1 MPARSTAATLVV
13 PRRRRR
19 VAAAVV
25 AALAGLLCVGPATAL
40 AGPGVLMRLGSTGDQ
55 IPVTGAQILAGSN
68 SGPTTYTQRE
78 RPGEKG
84 TPITLRGMTIS
95 RLLSEAGF
103 TASTVKYVI
112 IVGDSGPNL
121 TLTNP
126 EITGSYPEGPA
137 IVSDSGGTTRFFRP
151 ARRAGGVSE
160 LIESAPGVPLEM
172 TVNGG
177 SLLSVRANASPQTV
191 RVGEKVTF
199 SSSIAFKPPASYT
212 YLWDFGDGNVG
223 SGATVTHTYE
233 ISGVMRAS
241 VKVQGSGGSTADCS
255 SICGGSQNVEVT
267 VTGELRDPDEAPG
280 SPQGSGTTG
289 GLGGT
294 GQGGTGTGTGTG
306 DGPGASAGAGATTA
320 SEPKEPLPP
329 LKAVRP
335 DPDSP
340 FSSDPK
346 SGVGKIVV
354 QGILLA
360 GPGAEAEVTLPEAT
374 AGGSPK
380 AAKGVPGVVAD
391 SSQLALSIAI
401 ALTIMLLG
409 ALQERRRVRLRVA

>member
-1 MPARSTAATLVV
+1 MVRARSTAGNLVV

-19 VAAAVV
+19 VAAAAV
-25 AALAGLLCVGPATAL
+25 AGLAVLLCAGPATAL
-40 AGPGVLMRLGSTGDQ
+40 AGPGVLMRQGSTGDQ
-55 IPVTGAQILAGSN
+55 IPVTGTQILAGAN
-68 SGPTTYTQRE
+68 SGPTTYTVRE
-78 RPGEKG
+78 QPGEKG

-126 EITGSYPEGPA
+126 EIMGSYPEGPA

-177 SLLSVRANASPQTV
+177 SLLSVRATATPQTV

-199 SSSIAFKPPASYT
+199 RASIAFKPPASYT
-212 YLWDFGDGNVG
+212 YLWDFGDGNLG
-223 SGATVTHTYE
+223 TGATVTHTYE
-233 ISGVMRAS
+233 ISGAMAAS
-241 VKVQGSGGSTADCS
+241 VRVQGANGSTPDCS

-294 GQGGTGTGTGTG
+294 GQGGSGTGTGTG
-306 DGPGASAGAGATTA
+306 DGFGGSAGATST
-320 SEPKEPLPP
+320 SKPKQPLPP

-340 FSSDPK
+340 FSSDPT
-346 SGVGKIVV
+346 SGVGKTVV

-360 GPGAEAEVTLPEAT
+360 GPGAEAEVTLPKGAS
-374 AGGSPK
+374 GGSPK
-380 AAKGVPGVVAD
+380 AAKGVPGVVED
-391 SSQLALSIAI
+391 TSQLVLALGL
-401 ALTIMLLG
+401 ALTILLLG
-409 ALQERRRVRLRVA
+409 ALQERRRVRLPVA